1 MAFLTDRSLAT
12 GVTLNDLI
20 HIVITGDTSQGNP
33 AGSSYKAK
41 FSQVGNAFSNLFVN
55 QSGDTMTGPLIVP
68 TISATTYQNLPQDVY
83 VTGMTFNN
91 SNYDL
96 TIYRNDGVSFT
107 DDLSIL
113 ASEVTVTGGTYNP
126 TTGTVTFINNTGGTF
141 DVSGF
146 TTGYTDVK
154 VTAYTYNSNTFT
166 IYETDGSTHDATIDT
181 MTGLTVN
188 GILSVTGNTNLNN
201 LSATTIGS
209 SGNCVTDIYATNIRS
224 CSPLHI
230 QPTNV
235 GDVFISENGG
245 TVGIG
250 TTSVDLI
257 APETLVLSAKSS
269 TSYNIVTAKSN
280 VNNYTQLNI
289 INKSNGSSA
298 SADVVAT
305 NNTGNE
311 TTNFIDMGINSS
323 TFAGTIGVGNDAYLY
338 STGREL
344 YIGNATT
351 GTTSNIKFFAGNTS
365 GTPGMTYKGSV
376 GNFGIGTTNPT
387 EKLDVSGKTKT
398 TTFQL
403 TNGSATN
410 YVLLSDASG
419 NASWSPQ
426 SGITG
431 GTNYY
436 ITGFTYD
443 NANTLTISQN
453 NNTSGSVTINTV
465 TGLTVNGNL
474 NVTGNTSLQATTAS
488 TLNISST
495 PTTDTGLTANYLT
508 IDGSTGEVKVK
519 TIPGPTVY
527 GLFAQTGNSVA
538 VSATTVE
545 GSIIG
550 GGVGTLTVGANQFRI
565 GDSFRCDFGGLLS
578 AKNNDTIRI
587 RVKTL
592 GGVLL
597 ADSGVQTMNTS
608 VNDVFQFTINFT
620 IRKLGVGGV
629 SDIVSLGVFHST
641 KQSNGTPTGFAFN
654 TVNNTT
660 FDTTI
665 SNTLVVTAQF
675 SSNSPLNSIYSDI
688 FVLNKIF

>member
-1 MAFLTDRSLAT
+1 
-12 GVTLNDLI
+12 
-20 HIVITGDTSQGNP
+20 
-33 AGSSYKAK
+33 
-41 FSQVGNAFSNLFVN
+41 
-55 QSGDTMTGPLIVP
+55 
-68 TISATTYQNLPQDVY
+68 
-83 VTGMTFNN
+83 
-91 SNYDL
+91 
-96 TIYRNDGVSFT
+96 
-107 DDLSIL
+107 
-113 ASEVTVTGGTYNP
+113 
-126 TTGTVTFINNTGGTF
+126 
-141 DVSGF
+141 
-146 TTGYTDVK
+146 
-154 VTAYTYNSNTFT
+154 
-166 IYETDGSTHDATIDT
+166 

-419 NASWSPQ
+419 NATWSPQ

-465 TGLTVNGNL
+465 TGLTVNGTLSATTISATTYQNLPTDVRVTGGTYSNGTATFTNNTGGTFNVTGLYTGGTDVRVTGATYSNNTFTYTNNTGGTFSVLFNTMTGLTVNGNL
-474 NVTGNTSLQATTAS
+474 NVTGNTTSGPTTAS

-495 PTTDTGLTANYLT
+495 PTTDVGIPANYLT
-508 IDGSTGEVKVK
+508 RDGSTGEVKVK

-527 GLFAQTGNSVA
+527 GLFAQTGNSVS

-550 GGVGTLTVGANQFRI
+550 GGAGTLTFSANTLNL
-565 GDSFRCDFGGLLS
+565 GDSFRTDFGGLIS
-578 AKNNDTIRI
+578 SKNNDTIRI
-587 RVKTL
+587 RVKM
-592 GGVLL
+592 GSVLL
-597 ADSGVQTMNTS
+597 ADSLVQTQPTA
-608 VNDVFQFTINFT
+608 VNDVWQLSVNFT
-620 IRKLGVGGV
+620 VRKIGTATNAEMVT
-629 SDIVSLGVFHST
+629 LGVFHTT
-641 KQSNGTPTGFAFN
+641 KQSTGVPSGFAFN
-654 TVNNTT
+654 TVNSTT
-660 FDTTI
+660 FDTTV
-665 SNTLVVTAQF
+665 SNTLDITAQW
-675 SSNSPLNSIYSDI
+675 SSNSALNSIYSDI
-688 FVLNKIF
+688 FVLNKIY